1 MFVRK
6 RTDILPRLR
15 AANNVG
21 KSHEHDAKMLS
32 MLDNTHYLELREY
45 EVGLKIML
53 QKYHNIQG
61 VAKLAKQL

>member
-1 MFVRK
+1 
-6 RTDILPRLR
+6 
-15 AANNVG
+15 
-21 KSHEHDAKMLS
+21 MLS